1 MKNAKESLQILLDG
15 NKRFAEH
22 KSIHPNRCDETRATL
37 LEQQNP
43 FAVILSC
50 SDSRVPIEI
59 IFDVGLGDVFTIRT
73 AGHVLSPEVMGSIE
87 YAVKHLDCKLIMILG
102 HDNCGAINSAIKA
115 FNKPNHKASDN
126 LQSILNHIYPVLEKI
141 PQNESDILNLAIKSN
156 VKYQVADLL
165 KKDEYIAQKVKNE
178 EIIVV
183 GANYELKTG
192 LVKILD

>member
-141 PQNESDILNLAIKSN
+141 PQNQSDILNLAIKSN

>member
-50 SDSRVPIEI
+50 SDSRVPTEI

-115 FNKPNHKASDN
+115 FNEPNHKASEN

-141 PQNESDILNLAIKSN
+141 PQNQSDILNLAIKSN

-165 KKDEYIAQKVKNE
+165 KKDEYIAQKVKND

>member
-50 SDSRVPIEI
+50 SDSRVPTEI

-87 YAVKHLDCKLIMILG
+87 YAIKHLDCKLIMILG

-115 FNKPNHKASDN
+115 FNEPNHKASVN

-156 VKYQVADLL
+156 VKYQIADLL

-178 EIIVV
+178 EIIVI

>member
-141 PQNESDILNLAIKSN
+141 PQNQSDILNLAIKSN

-165 KKDEYIAQKVKNE
+165 KKDEYIAQKVKND

>member
-1 MKNAKESLQILLDG
+1 MKNAKESLQVLLDG

-141 PQNESDILNLAIKSN
+141 PQNQSDILNLAIKSN

>member
-50 SDSRVPIEI
+50 SDSRVPTEI

-87 YAVKHLDCKLIMILG
+87 YAVKHLDCKLIMI
-102 HDNCGAINSAIKA
+102 C
-115 FNKPNHKASDN
+115 
-126 LQSILNHIYPVLEKI
+126 
-141 PQNESDILNLAIKSN
+141 
-156 VKYQVADLL
+156 
-165 KKDEYIAQKVKNE
+165 
-178 EIIVV
+178 
-183 GANYELKTG
+183 
-192 LVKILD
+192 